1 MFLALSRSDADHSF
15 GRIDRQLKKQIGRAE
30 NELMEMDDGKTPES
44 RAGGT
49 GGGEGVRIP
58 PRKRQ
63 TTESG
68 TSIEPPKHAAEDY
81 EAHEI
86 DLERGEEAEDSDDDE
101 RINNTMSKSPDTYAQ
116 GHLSRR
122 DTDYDSTSRDR
133 PSTSRRI
140 SGMSASD
147 REQSDETTRTGSNL
161 VPKSSPSRKGSRNP
175 LSKTSADLF
184 KPGMERLRSSDER
197 QTLRKWRFGLTHKN
211 SLEEVF
217 EKIPPQSQR
226 FFKLTDKELSKVG
239 AFWAD
244 RMEQAW
250 KRFDELEGQWKE
262 LAGTLFSPFIRLIYL
277 PN

>member
-1 MFLALSRSDADHSF
+1 
-15 GRIDRQLKKQIGRAE
+15 
-30 NELMEMDDGKTPES
+30 MDEGKTPES
-44 RAGGT
+44 R
-49 GGGEGVRIP
+49 GGEGGRVP

-68 TSIEPPKHAAEDY
+68 TSIEAPKHAAEDY

-86 DLERGEEAEDSDDDE
+86 DLERGEEAEDSDDDGRE
-101 RINNTMSKSPDTYAQ
+101 HNTMSKSPETYDR

-122 DTDYDSTSRDR
+122 EAEEDATSPNR
-133 PSTSRRI
+133 PSTSRQM
-140 SGMSASD
+140 SGMSASS
-147 REQSDETTRTGSNL
+147 REHSDETTRTGSNL
-161 VPKSSPSRKGSRNP
+161 VPKSSGSRKGKRNP
-175 LSKTSADLF
+175 LSKPSADLF
-184 KPGMERLRSSDER
+184 KPGMERLRSSDDR

-217 EKIPPQSQR
+217 DKIPPQSQK

-262 LAGTLFSPFIRLIYL
+262 LAGTLGSSLDHLDCLR
-277 PN
+277 N